1 MGWLTRSKEQSML
14 GQLLVRHKLISEEQL
29 AQAIDHQ
36 ARTGQRLGEIVTE
49 WNLVTQ
55 RHLQEV
61 LHKQRNLR
69 LAAALA
75 AALLAPLEALAAAP
89 IAPVVPVATAA
100 SVTSRSGLR
109 ILSEEELGHTSAQGL
124 SEELTQKIAG
134 HKSKQDGL
142 SALGGLAQAFNPL
155 LGLLQSDVTLKGVT
169 YDPAN
174 ANSVINPD
182 GSITLSMPSTIG
194 ELSFENIRIRGASPD
209 APSFG
214 SITMRDI
221 DLRGTT
227 IVLKAK

>member
-89 IAPVVPVATAA
+89 IVPVVPVAAVAGAA
-100 SVTSRSGLR
+100 SRSGLR

-134 HKSKQDGL
+134 SKSKQDGL

-174 ANSVINPD
+174 AHSVVNAD

-214 SITMRDI
+214 SITMHDI